1 MKPWKEYL
9 KMRRDERNTKMDL
22 MEKQAALIKKNIEDE
37 YVQRTRKLKLRS
49 ESASVFVENREFEL
63 LEDTLAELRES
74 ANCSLAEVVKNSIDE
89 CSMRQC
95 NELRG
100 KDMTMNV
107 GFPIPGRTVTDLV
120 SLVGNVPNALDGI
133 SRIIDSTN
141 NKEIRL
147 REITLQ
153 SEIAKAQICAD
164 YQLKLKNLNMQE
176 KIIDKVLA
184 REDISVDDI
193 IALFK
198 ELK

>member
-9 KMRRDERNTKMDL
+9 KMRRDERNTIIDL
-22 MEKQAALIKKNIEDE
+22 MEKQTALIKKNIEDE
-37 YVQRTRKLKLRS
+37 YVRRTRKLKLCD
-49 ESASVFVENREFEL
+49 ESASVLVENNDFEAL
-63 LEDTLAELRES
+63 KNKLTELGDS

-100 KDMTMNV
+100 EDMTMNI

-120 SLVGNVPNALDGI
+120 SLAGNVPNALDGI

-147 REITLQ
+147 REIASQ